1 MNKGVLGTFVY
12 TNNVSYKDNTMEKE
26 FNGVTCRFKSD
37 PELSNVIYE
46 IEFSNG
52 KKYIGQTIQ
61 HLGVRMRQHC
71 ADASTEGRQW
81 NILKSRAIRKH
92 KRFNVRVIEHCKTV
106 EELNKREDEII
117 EEYKSKGEELY
128 NVASGGLNNCKYFG
142 ADCVLLNKEFKVLKE
157 FDRIVK
163 AREHIKSGGGSA
175 STTNSYHLIRG
186 KYYIMRTSEY
196 NKLSPAQHIQR
207 VKELKNIAS
216 RNRKNRDRRMVVQ
229 INYNHDIEN
238 IIPMSEAKEKF
249 GDSISIA
256 VASDTKRMYG
266 YYWMLKSEY
275 DAIVESGRDLT
286 DSINGLDWILKV
298 DTDGNIVGEYY
309 TVSEAAKDNVVS
321 NGMIRS
327 NLDLQ
332 ISNFR
337 DFFFIKYSD
346 FVKERIDKDY
356 IKARTHRDEPN
367 GKAKVIKEYI
377 GGRLIKTYPSIKQ
390 YAREKGID
398 QSTACEAIKRGKR
411 REATLKI
418 A

>member
-1 MNKGVLGTFVY
+1 MVREYKGVKY
-12 TNNVSYKDNTMEKE
+12 
-26 FNGVTCRFKSD
+26 RFKSD
-37 PELSNVIYE
+37 PDLRNIIYE
-46 IEFSNG
+46 IKFPNS
-52 KKYIGQTIQ
+52 KKYIGQTTQ
-61 HLGVRMRQHC
+61 PLEERMRQHC
-71 ADASTEGRQW
+71 YDASTEGRQW
-81 NILKSRAIRKH
+81 NILKCRALRKY
-92 KRFNVRVIEHCKTV
+92 KSFEVRAIEHCETV

-117 EEYKSKGEELY
+117 EEYKTKGEELY

-142 ADCVLLNKEFKVLKE
+142 TECVVTDKDFNVVKG
-157 FDRIVK
+157 FDKIVE
-163 AREHIKSGGGSA
+163 AREHIKSSGGSA

-196 NKLSPAQHIQR
+196 NKLSPIQHVQR
-207 VKELKNIAS
+207 MRDLKIIAS
-216 RNRKNRDRRMVVQ
+216 QNRKNRDRRMVVQ
-229 INYNHDIEN
+229 INYNHGIEN
-238 IIPMSEAKEKF
+238 ILPMSEAKEKF
-249 GDSISIA
+249 GDSIGIA
-256 VASDTKRMYG
+256 VASETKRMYG

-298 DTDGNIVGEYY
+298 DADGNIAGEYY
-309 TVSEAAKDNVVS
+309 TVSEAAKDNAVS
-321 NGMIRS
+321 NRMIRS

-346 FVKERIDKDY
+346 FLNERIDKDY

-367 GKAKVIKEYI
+367 GKAKAIKEYI
-377 GGRLIKTYPSIKQ
+377 GGRLTKTYPSIKQ

-398 QSTACEAIKRGKR
+398 QSTACEAVKRGKR
-411 REATLKI
+411 GDATLKI